1 VSVAN
6 DSESGSGTPPEGPG
20 VLSNLPRT
28 RPQRSSPRRVAAREA
43 SAAATATAQRPAR
56 SGRAAA
62 TPAKPPKSGNGS
74 RPQSASAAGGKGAP
88 KSSARTSKG
97 TPKGASKGA
106 RATTT
111 ARRQSGAG
119 AHERRRFLDQEPV
132 PRQGFECEGERASGP
147 VQPPGG
153 AELLASATEI
163 VSEVAKA
170 GLSTGERLLRDVLS
184 RLPIS

>member
-28 RPQRSSPRRVAAREA
+28 RPQRSSPRRVAAREE

-56 SGRAAA
+56 PGRTA
-62 TPAKPPKSGNGS
+62 TPPAKPRKSSNGS
-74 RPQSASAAGGKGAP
+74 RPQSASTAAGKGGL

-97 TPKGASKGA
+97 A

-111 ARRQSGAG
+111 TRRQSGAG
-119 AHERRRFLDQEPV
+119 AHERKRFLDQEPV

-170 GLSTGERLLRDVLS
+170 GLTTGERLLRDVLS